1 MTRETQSKL
10 LGEFYA
16 EKKNILKLKGE
27 DYANEDVLSN
37 FKTAG
42 ANCGISAEQQCL
54 SLIATKVARLGN
66 LLSGKTPNNES
77 VSDSIL
83 DLSNYTD
90 LLYCLVNEEKS
101 NQKSDII
108 EIMKQDEKD
117 GLYDEPQTKHWENV
131 KPKGIIN
138 QINWTDIN
146 EPIKEAYE
154 PKVGD
159 MFWNKDFEKSLKIIR
174 IDEDLIVMRDHSEV
188 PNFYR
193 SSLSGFLK
201 KLENDKLKK
210 IN

>member
-42 ANCGISAEQQCL
+42 ANIGISAEQQCL

-90 LLYCLVNEEKS
+90 LLYCLVNEGKTSKEVLEKLNS
-101 NQKSDII
+101 QPLGFKVS
-108 EIMKQDEKD
+108 KAQEKR
-117 GLYDEPQTKHWENV
+117 WENV
-131 KPKGIIN
+131 KPKAIIN

-146 EPIKEAYE
+146 EPIKEPYE

-159 MFWNKDFEKSLKIIR
+159 MFEHEHFEKSLKIIR
-174 IDEDLIVMRDHSEV
+174 IVEDLIVMKDYSEIL
-188 PNFYR
+188 NFCY
-193 SSLSGFLK
+193 LSTCDFLNELK
-201 KLENDKLKK
+201 NGNLKK